1 MKTKSILKTACLA
14 ACVLTLTACNNETED
29 IIESVSVASR
39 ATTEIVLSKNPIY
52 TLGNQDANG
61 IYAATPLEAISASIW
76 EATTEMDVTI
86 VAPQAITLT
95 GVSARVNGE
104 VVTFAEFQNADSEN
118 YIDLAKG
125 EGIRFCFPMLPATG
139 ELIIR
144 LHTTGTQIIEQSV
157 SGEVTAGTVCTLN
170 FSDFTVTSGNNWM
183 AALDDDMYVSQ
194 LSLPGT
200 HDAATGDGTTFS
212 LGKTQ
217 SLTLQEQWNMG
228 IRVFDLRPGYKKV
241 RQGWFKYVNQLHIY
255 HGIVSTDTSWDEA
268 IDCLTA
274 NLAAN
279 PQEFAIIVMRFEND
293 SPLYNNRSTWNS
305 LMSNYLSSELPS
317 AYKVD
322 FRPDL
327 KVADV
332 RGKLLILSRDSYAD
346 TPITGG
352 FISNW
357 SHSAEGSTG
366 GSIQGKNSTATLNV
380 QDYYSV
386 EDTEAKLNS
395 IYTFM
400 DYASNSAAGVWTINH
415 TSGYT
420 GSTGSNAAYCKNAA
434 NNNPSAYR
442 YIIDNART
450 DGNVGIIMMDH
461 VGSRTTKSGSTT
473 YTVYGD
479 LLPQAIIDNNFRW

>member
-1 MKTKSILKTACLA
+1 MKVCLLCA
-14 ACVLTLTACNNETED
+14 MALTSACNNETEVFSNP
-29 IIESVSVASR
+29 SVNSR
-39 ATTEIVLSKNPIY
+39 AASAIVLEKNPVY
-52 TLGNQDANG
+52 SLGTKTNG
-61 IYAATPLEAISASIW
+61 IYTATALEAINASVW

-86 VAPQAITLT
+86 KAPQAITLT
-95 GVSARVNGE
+95 GVSARVNEE
-104 VVTFAEFQNADSEN
+104 VVAFAEFQNSNAEN
-118 YIDLAKG
+118 HVTLAKG
-125 EGIRFCFPMLPATG
+125 EGIRFSFPMLPAAG
-139 ELIIR
+139 ELTIR
-144 LHTTGTQIIEQSV
+144 LHTTGSQIIEQSV
-157 SGEVTAGTVCTLN
+157 SGEVTAGTVCTLV
-170 FSDFTVTSGNNWM
+170 FDSFTVTSGNNWM
-183 AALDDDMYVSQ
+183 GALDDDRYVSQ
-194 LSLPGT
+194 VSLPGT
-200 HDAATGDGTTFS
+200 HDAATGDGTSFS

-255 HGIVSTDTSWDEA
+255 HGIVSTKTSWDEA

-279 PQEFAIIVMRFEND
+279 PDEFAIVIMRFEND
-293 SPLYNNRSTWNS
+293 SPLYNDRSTWNS
-305 LMSNYLSSELPS
+305 LMRSYLNSELPS

-327 KVADV
+327 KVKDV

-346 TPITGG
+346 APITGG
-352 FISNW
+352 FVSGW
-357 SHSAEGSTG
+357 SHSETGSTS
-366 GSIQGKNSTATLNV
+366 GSIWGKNSGTATLNI

-386 EDTEAKLNS
+386 TNADQKWSS
-395 IYTFM
+395 ICSFM
-400 DYASNSAAGVWTINH
+400 DWAGSAATQTWTINH

-420 GSTGSNAAYCKNAA
+420 GSTGSNATYCKNAA
-434 NNNPSAYR
+434 NNNPAAYR
-442 YIIDNART
+442 YIINNDRT

-461 VGSRTTKSGSTT
+461 AGSRTTKSGSTT

>member
-1 MKTKSILKTACLA
+1 MKTKNLMKVCLLCAMALTTACD
-14 ACVLTLTACNNETED
+14 NEVEE
-29 IIESVSVASR
+29 IISQSSAIASR
-39 ATTEIVLSKNPIY
+39 TTAETVLPKNPVYTLSTQVAGIY
-52 TLGNQDANG
+52 T
-61 IYAATPLEAISASIW
+61 ATPMETLDVTIGKSV
-76 EATTEMDVTI
+76 TEMDVTV
-86 VAPQAITLT
+86 VAPIDITLT
-95 GVSARVNGE
+95 GISARVNGE
-104 VVTFAEFQNADSEN
+104 VVALAEFQNSDAEN
-118 YIDLAKG
+118 HVALAKG
-125 EGIRFCFPMLPATG
+125 EGIRFSFPMLPAAG
-139 ELIIR
+139 KLIVR

-170 FSDFTVTSGNNWM
+170 FTDFTVKSGNNWM
-183 AALDDDMYVSQ
+183 GALDDDMYVSQ
-194 LSLPGT
+194 VSLPGT

-217 SLTLQEQWNMG
+217 SLSLQEQWDMG

-241 RQGWFKYVNQLHIY
+241 RQGWFKYTNQLHIY
-255 HGIVSTDTSWDEA
+255 HGIVETKTSWDEA

-279 PQEFAIIVMRFEND
+279 PEEFAIVIMRFEND
-293 SPLYNNRSTWNS
+293 SPFYNNRSTWNS
-305 LMSNYLSSELPS
+305 LMSSYLNNELAS

-327 KVADV
+327 QVKDV

-352 FISNW
+352 FISGW
-357 SHSAEGSTG
+357 SHSETGSTS
-366 GSIQGKNSTATLNV
+366 GSIWGKSNSTATLNI

-386 EDTEAKLNS
+386 TNTDQKWNS
-395 IYTFM
+395 ICNFM
-400 DYASNSAAGVWTINH
+400 DWAGKAAVSTWSINH

-420 GSTGSNAAYCKNAA
+420 GSSSSNATYCKNAA
-434 NNNPSAYR
+434 NNNPAAYR
-442 YIIDNART
+442 YIINKDRT
-450 DGNVGIIMMDH
+450 DGSIGIVVMDH
-461 VGSRTTKSGSTT
+461 VGNRTVKSGTTT